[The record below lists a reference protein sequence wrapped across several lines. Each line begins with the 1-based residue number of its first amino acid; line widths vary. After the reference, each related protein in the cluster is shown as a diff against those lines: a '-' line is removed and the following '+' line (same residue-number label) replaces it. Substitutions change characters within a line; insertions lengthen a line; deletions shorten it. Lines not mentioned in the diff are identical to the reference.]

1 MPDTAK
7 AADAAEAKVNLDDPT
22 ALLKREMESSS
33 GFVKMRDQVESARDT
48 QLKTPAGSTS
58 SEAKWAEPA
67 KAKQTITP
75 TAETA
80 KQKLFTDEK
89 EKDAKVSTRQVG
101 QPTKADE
108 ALSDKVTSATKPV
121 QDQTESLLTSLNSK
135 LDQLISISQDIRDVN
150 GDQLSAISSAG
161 SDLYSSV

>member
-1 MPDTAK
+1 
-7 AADAAEAKVNLDDPT
+7 
-22 ALLKREMESSS
+22 
-33 GFVKMRDQVESARDT
+33 MRDDVTAARDT
-48 QLKTPAGSTS
+48 QLKTPAGSTES
-58 SEAKWAEPA
+58 VDKSEAKLVEIT
-67 KAKQTITP
+67 KDKQTITP

-89 EKDAKVSTRQVG
+89 EKDAKLDSDRG

-108 ALSDKVTSATKPV
+108 ALSGKVTAATKPV